1 MNSLSS
7 CFPGRNYGTE
17 LESLLRRHDNCT
29 HPLYCRN
36 LIYEFSVIT
45 APKRITQN
53 TVVGDVVFVFV
64 LVPLSLSLSLSLSH
78 THTQTETQT
87 QTQTQSVCVCVGE
100 QQNLSPPTSLLSH
113 NKIALSLS
121 GFDHQTVEGVPRVA
135 SLAFVYSSLQR
146 KTRWYF
152 FLWPSP

>member
-1 MNSLSS
+1 MTTAPINS
-7 CFPGRNYGTE
+7 TVE
-17 LESLLRRHDNCT
+17 
-29 HPLYCRN
+29 N

-64 LVPLSLSLSLSLSH
+64 LVPLSLSH
-78 THTQTETQT
+78 THSDSNSNSNSEC
-87 QTQTQSVCVCVGE
+87 VCVCVGE
-100 QQNLSPPTSLLSH
+100 QQNLSLPTSLLSH
-113 NKIALSLS
+113 SFFNKIALSLS

-152 FLWPSP
+152 FL